1 MAGTMKDITE
11 NYEKLHKLQMINII
25 LRNMSSYVDD
35 VVSRLEDDFD
45 DCEDFDDY
53 VTESIIK
60 NTRENIETLSKYINE
75 PKSLWRNCLGALD
88 ENFVSI
94 GVIYDIR

>member
-1 MAGTMKDITE
+1 MAGTMKEIAE
-11 NYEKLHKLQMINII
+11 NNEKLHRLQMINMI

-35 VVSRLEDDFD
+35 VVSRLEDEFD
-45 DCEDFDDY
+45 DCEDFEDY

-75 PKSLWRNCLGALD
+75 PQKPFAELLKNK
-88 ENFVSI
+88 I
-94 GVIYDIR
+94 GRAHV

>member
-1 MAGTMKDITE
+1 MAGTMKEIAE
-11 NYEKLHKLQMINII
+11 NNEKLHRLQMINMI

-35 VVSRLEDDFD
+35 VVSRLEDEFD
-45 DCEDFDDY
+45 DCEDFEDY

-75 PKSLWRNCLGALD
+75 PQKPFAELLKNTR
-88 ENFVSI
+88 
-94 GVIYDIR
+94 

>member
-1 MAGTMKDITE
+1 MAGTMKEIAE
-11 NYEKLHKLQMINII
+11 NNEKLHGLQMINMI

-35 VVSRLEDDFD
+35 VVSRLEDEFD
-45 DCEDFDDY
+45 DCEDFEDY

-75 PKSLWRNCLGALD
+75 PQKPFAELLKNTR
-88 ENFVSI
+88 
-94 GVIYDIR
+94 

>member
-1 MAGTMKDITE
+1 MAGTVKEIAE
-11 NYEKLHKLQMINII
+11 NNEKLHRLQMINMI

-35 VVSRLEDDFD
+35 VVSRLEDEFD
-45 DCEDFDDY
+45 DCEDFEDY

-75 PKSLWRNCLGALD
+75 PQKAFAELLKNTR
-88 ENFVSI
+88 
-94 GVIYDIR
+94 

>member
-1 MAGTMKDITE
+1 MVGTMKDITE
-11 NYEKLHKLQMINII
+11 NYEKLHRLQMINTI

-53 VTESIIK
+53 VTESVIK
-60 NTRENIETLSKYINE
+60 NTRANIEILSRYINDSKKPLAE
-75 PKSLWRNCLGALD
+75 LLRNT
-88 ENFVSI
+88 
-94 GVIYDIR
+94 

>member
-11 NYEKLHKLQMINII
+11 NYEKLHRLQMIDTI

-35 VVSRLEDDFD
+35 VVSRLEDDFV

-53 VTESIIK
+53 VTESVIK
-60 NTRENIETLSKYINE
+60 NTRENIEILSRYINE
-75 PKSLWRNCLGALD
+75 PQKPLAELLKNTR
-88 ENFVSI
+88 
-94 GVIYDIR
+94 

>member
-11 NYEKLHKLQMINII
+11 NYEKLHRLQMINTI

-35 VVSRLEDDFD
+35 VVNRLEDDFD

-53 VTESIIK
+53 VTESVIK
-60 NTRENIETLSKYINE
+60 NTRENIEILSRYINE
-75 PKSLWRNCLGALD
+75 PQKSLAELLRNT
-88 ENFVSI
+88 
-94 GVIYDIR
+94 

>member
-1 MAGTMKDITE
+1 MAG
-11 NYEKLHKLQMINII
+11 NNEKLHRLQMINMI

-35 VVSRLEDDFD
+35 VVSRLEDEFD
-45 DCEDFDDY
+45 DCEDFEDY

-75 PKSLWRNCLGALD
+75 PQKAFAELLKNTR
-88 ENFVSI
+88 
-94 GVIYDIR
+94 

>member
-1 MAGTMKDITE
+1 MAGTMEEIAE
-11 NYEKLHKLQMINII
+11 NNEKLHRLQMINMI

-35 VVSRLEDDFD
+35 VVSRLEDEFD
-45 DCEDFDDY
+45 DCEDFEDY

-75 PKSLWRNCLGALD
+75 PQKPFAELLKNTR
-88 ENFVSI
+88 
-94 GVIYDIR
+94 

>member
-1 MAGTMKDITE
+1 MASTMKEIAE
-11 NYEKLHKLQMINII
+11 NNEKLHRLQMINMI

-35 VVSRLEDDFD
+35 VVSRLEDEFD
-45 DCEDFDDY
+45 DCEDFEDY

-75 PKSLWRNCLGALD
+75 PQKPFAELLKNTR
-88 ENFVSI
+88 
-94 GVIYDIR
+94 

>member
-11 NYEKLHKLQMINII
+11 NYEKLHRLQMINII

-75 PKSLWRNCLGALD
+75 PQKPLKELLRNT
-88 ENFVSI
+88 
-94 GVIYDIR
+94 

>member
-11 NYEKLHKLQMINII
+11 NYEKLHRLQMINTI

-53 VTESIIK
+53 VTESVIK
-60 NTRENIETLSKYINE
+60 NTRENIETLSKYIDE
-75 PKSLWRNCLGALD
+75 PKKPLAELIRNT
-88 ENFVSI
+88 
-94 GVIYDIR
+94 

>member
-11 NYEKLHKLQMINII
+11 NYEKLHRLQMINII

-35 VVSRLEDDFD
+35 VVNRLEDDFD

-75 PKSLWRNCLGALD
+75 QKKPLAELIRNT
-88 ENFVSI
+88 
-94 GVIYDIR
+94 

>member
-11 NYEKLHKLQMINII
+11 NYEKLHRLQMINII
-25 LRNMSSYVDD
+25 LKNMSSYVDD
-35 VVSRLEDDFD
+35 VVSRLEDEFD
-45 DCEDFDDY
+45 DCEDFEDY

-75 PKSLWRNCLGALD
+75 QQKPFAELLKNTR
-88 ENFVSI
+88 
-94 GVIYDIR
+94 

>member
-11 NYEKLHKLQMINII
+11 NYEKLHRLQMINTI

-53 VTESIIK
+53 VTESVIK
-60 NTRENIETLSKYINE
+60 NTRANIEILSRYINDSKKPLTE
-75 PKSLWRNCLGALD
+75 LLKNTR
-88 ENFVSI
+88 
-94 GVIYDIR
+94 

>member
-11 NYEKLHKLQMINII
+11 NYEKLHRLQMINII

-75 PKSLWRNCLGALD
+75 PQKSLKELLRNT
-88 ENFVSI
+88 
-94 GVIYDIR
+94 

>member
-1 MAGTMKDITE
+1 MVGTMKDITE
-11 NYEKLHKLQMINII
+11 NYEKMHRLQMINTI

-53 VTESIIK
+53 VTESVIK
-60 NTRENIETLSKYINE
+60 NTRANIEILSRYINDSKKPLAE
-75 PKSLWRNCLGALD
+75 LLRNT
-88 ENFVSI
+88 
-94 GVIYDIR
+94 

>member
-1 MAGTMKDITE
+1 MAGTMKEIAE
-11 NYEKLHKLQMINII
+11 NNEKLHRLQMINMI

-35 VVSRLEDDFD
+35 VVSRLEDEFD
-45 DCEDFDDY
+45 GCEDFEDY

-75 PKSLWRNCLGALD
+75 PQKPFAELLKNTR
-88 ENFVSI
+88 
-94 GVIYDIR
+94 